1 MCDLWERPGF
11 VSKLKGRRGE
21 HRLKVQEKG
30 SSDGVKCPRRQ
41 ERSVASVERAQGE
54 VSLAKRQVYRP
65 EGRVWWPG
73 QLRRTEWDRR
83 ALGISRDARDDPW
96 GSTVLPNTVSLPAR
110 LPAPSSHRGGDA
122 SSPQPGAPHVLAP
135 LQTGNKNR
143 LLPPRS
149 MYQVAAGCSGRQQ
162 TTVGGG
168 FGNTRG
174 CFPQSSR
181 SGCGQP
187 GSAEAPLLGLRTA
200 VSSLCPHTIV
210 PLCTS
215 VS

>member
-1 MCDLWERPGF
+1 MM
-11 VSKLKGRRGE
+11 
-21 HRLKVQEKG
+21 G
-30 SSDGVKCPRRQ
+30 SSARGDRSGVWPLWNVPKERCPWRRDKSTGQ
-41 ERSVASVERAQGE
+41 RGGCGGRGSSGGQSGTGGHWASAGM
-54 VSLAKRQVYRP
+54 L
-65 EGRVWWPG
+65 GTTPG
-73 QLRRTEWDRR
+73 GPT
-83 ALGISRDARDDPW
+83 S
-96 GSTVLPNTVSLPAR
+96 LPNAVSLPAR
-110 LPAPSSHRGGDA
+110 LPAPSSHGGGDA

-149 MYQVAAGCSGRQQ
+149 MYWVAAGCSGRQQ

-174 CFPQSSR
+174 CFPQSYR
-181 SGCGQP
+181 SGCGQA
-187 GSAEAPLLGLRTA
+187 GSVEAPLLGPRTA